1 MLENSKINIYLKY
14 AFTSFLRRKQRT
26 LFSLLAISI
35 SVASIVAISLM
46 GASVETTLQSSVKY
60 YFGGDLRL
68 DMETV
73 GFRIGK
79 FDFKDTIKQTIEAG
93 KRTRVIHIRL
103 PYKDKGHEI
112 RNWKERI
119 WEPPS

>member
-73 GFRIGK
+73 GFRSGK
-79 FDFKDTIKQTIEAG
+79 FDFKDNEDCIIGLMDTGNIE
-93 KRTRVIHIRL
+93 
-103 PYKDKGHEI
+103 
-112 RNWKERI
+112 N
-119 WEPPS
+119 

>member
-1 MLENSKINIYLKY
+1 MLGNSKINIFLKY
-14 AFTSFLRRKQRT
+14 AFTSLLRRKQRT

-46 GASVETTLQSSVKY
+46 GVSVEDTLQSSVKY

-79 FDFKDTIKQTIEAG
+79 FDFKETEDFIIK
-93 KRTRVIHIRL
+93 L
-103 PYKDKGHEI
+103 KDADLL
-112 RNWKERI
+112 RI
-119 WEPPS
+119 IPTP